1 MLPNVLLRPPA
12 SRQDGTTVS
21 GLVDLGRLGVS
32 DRYRD
37 LALVARSLVLSIG
50 PEPAWRLFDAYGVPH
65 PDPLRMEWY
74 ALADDMW

>member
-1 MLPNVLLRPPA
+1 MV
-12 SRQDGTTVS
+12 T

-37 LALVARSLVLSIG
+37 LALVARSLVLNVG
-50 PEPAWRLFDAYGVPH
+50 PEPAWRLFDAYGLPH